1 MEFGMKVIKL
11 VKVILNERRF
21 NKSKDLFLFKDV
33 VKLLSYFFDE
43 IKKIDFN

>member
-1 MEFGMKVIKL
+1 MEFGTKVIKL

>member
-1 MEFGMKVIKL
+1 MEFGTKVIKL

-33 VKLLSYFFDE
+33 AKLLSYFFDE